1 MRNSRVKFSL
11 LNNFGTH
18 EMPIDIFFVASFIG
32 SAAFALSGYLVGVR
46 KQLDFMGIFI
56 VSILTANGGGAL
68 RDVLVNQTPAVLSDA
83 NAFFLVC
90 GIILLATCLKLHH
103 KTNIENNA
111 LMLLSDA
118 IGLVAFSVTGALIGL
133 EADLPIFGVM
143 ALSFITA
150 TGGGIIRDILVNE
163 TPSLL
168 SSDFYGTISL
178 LVAGTIYALH
188 YFNLDD
194 DIMIGFVFA
203 IALALRILAYRMKW
217 KLPHITANP
226 KS

>member
-1 MRNSRVKFSL
+1 M
-11 LNNFGTH
+11 
-18 EMPIDIFFVASFIG
+18 DIFFIASFIG
-32 SAAFALSGYLVGVR
+32 SIAFALSGYLVGVR
-46 KQLDFMGIFI
+46 KHLDFMGVFI

-68 RDVLVNQTPAVLSDA
+68 RDVLVNKKPDVLSDPS
-83 NAFFLVC
+83 AFLLVFVV
-90 GIILLATCLKLHH
+90 IILATILKLYR

-118 IGLVAFSVTGALIGL
+118 VGLVAFSVTGTLIGI
-133 EADLPIFGVM
+133 EAGLPVFGVM

-178 LVAGTIYALH
+178 LVAGVIYALH
-188 YFNLDD
+188 SYNLADD
-194 DIMIGFVFA
+194 TMISFVFA
-203 IALALRILAYRMKW
+203 IALSLRILAYRMKW
-217 KLPHITANP
+217 KLPNITP
-226 KS
+226 KVKD

>member
-1 MRNSRVKFSL
+1 
-11 LNNFGTH
+11 
-18 EMPIDIFFVASFIG
+18 MPIDIFLIASFVG

-46 KQLDFMGIFI
+46 KNLDFMGIFI

-68 RDVLVNQTPAVLSDA
+68 RDILVNHTPAVLFDSY
-83 NAFFLVC
+83 AFFLVC
-90 GIILLATCLKLHH
+90 VIIILATLFKLHL
-103 KTNIENNA
+103 KTNIENHA
-111 LMLLSDA
+111 IVLLSDA
-118 IGLVAFSVTGALIGL
+118 IGLVAFSVTGSLVGIEAGL
-133 EADLPIFGVM
+133 PVFGVM
-143 ALSFITA
+143 ALGFITA

-188 YFNLDD
+188 HYSLDD
-194 DIMIGFVFA
+194 DIMISFVFV

-217 KLPHITANP
+217 KLPHIVP
-226 KS
+226 KNKH

>member
-1 MRNSRVKFSL
+1 M
-11 LNNFGTH
+11 
-18 EMPIDIFFVASFIG
+18 DIFFIASFIG
-32 SAAFALSGYLVGVR
+32 SIAFALSGYLVGVR
-46 KQLDFMGIFI
+46 KHLDFMGVFI

-68 RDVLVNQTPAVLSDA
+68 RDVLVNKKPDVLSDPS
-83 NAFFLVC
+83 AFLLVLIV
-90 GIILLATCLKLHH
+90 IILATILKLYR

-118 IGLVAFSVTGALIGL
+118 VGLVAFSVTGTLIGI
-133 EADLPIFGVM
+133 EAGLPVFGVM

-178 LVAGTIYALH
+178 LVAGVIYALH
-188 YFNLDD
+188 SYNLADD
-194 DIMIGFVFA
+194 TMISFVFA
-203 IALALRILAYRMKW
+203 IALSLRILAYRMKW
-217 KLPHITANP
+217 KLPNIAP
-226 KS
+226 KVKE

>member
-1 MRNSRVKFSL
+1 M
-11 LNNFGTH
+11 
-18 EMPIDIFFVASFIG
+18 DIFFIASFIG
-32 SAAFALSGYLVGVR
+32 SIAFALSGYLVGVR
-46 KQLDFMGIFI
+46 KHLDFMGVFI

-68 RDVLVNQTPAVLSDA
+68 RDVLVNKKPDVLSDPS
-83 NAFFLVC
+83 AFLLVFVV
-90 GIILLATCLKLHH
+90 IILATILKLYR

-118 IGLVAFSVTGALIGL
+118 VGLVAFSVTGTLIGI
-133 EADLPIFGVM
+133 EAGLPVFGVM

-178 LVAGTIYALH
+178 LVAGVIYALH
-188 YFNLDD
+188 SYDLADD
-194 DIMIGFVFA
+194 TMISFVFA
-203 IALALRILAYRMKW
+203 IALSLRILAYRMKW
-217 KLPHITANP
+217 KLPNIAP
-226 KS
+226 KVKD

>member
-1 MRNSRVKFSL
+1 
-11 LNNFGTH
+11 
-18 EMPIDIFFVASFIG
+18 MPIDIFLIASFIG

-46 KQLDFMGIFI
+46 KHLDFMGIFI

-68 RDVLVNQTPAVLSDA
+68 RDVLVNRTPAVLSDP

-90 GIILLATCLKLHH
+90 GVIILATLFKLHH

-111 LMLLSDA
+111 LMLLCDA

-133 EADLPIFGVM
+133 EAELSIFGVM
-143 ALSFITA
+143 ALAFITA

-168 SSDFYGTISL
+168 RSDFYGTISL
-178 LVAGTIYALH
+178 LVAGTIYVLH
-188 YFNLDD
+188 YYSLADD
-194 DIMIGFVFA
+194 TMISFVFA
-203 IALALRILAYRMKW
+203 TALGLRVLAYKMKW
-217 KLPHITANP
+217 KLPHITP
-226 KS
+226 KPKN